1 MRKGKTKQADWWF
14 GAADVLATGVAH
26 GADKVERVHL
36 SIADETFDILQAIPV
51 TRPWSEGTRFIH
63 HNIARLSYR
72 SVAGVSAGVAALAR
86 RLL

>member
-1 MRKGKTKQADWWF
+1 MKYRKSKQADWWF
-14 GAADVLATGVAH
+14 GVTDILATGVAH

-36 SIADETFDILQAIPV
+36 SIADETFDILQGIPV
-51 TRPWSEGTRFIH
+51 TRPFSETTRFIH

-72 SVAGVSAGVAALAR
+72 SVAGVSAGVSAFAR